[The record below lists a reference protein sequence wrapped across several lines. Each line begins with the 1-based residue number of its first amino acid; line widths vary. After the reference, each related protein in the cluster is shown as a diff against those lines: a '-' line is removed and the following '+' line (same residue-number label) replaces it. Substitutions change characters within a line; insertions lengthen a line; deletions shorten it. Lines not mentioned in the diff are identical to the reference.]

1 MTIEE
6 VAARARVGKASI
18 YRRWSSKAS
27 LAFDAFLDQSLASQP
42 IRDTGSL
49 RGDLLAFVRDWI
61 RTVKR
66 TPFGRTLSGLLAEVQ
81 SDPELA
87 SAWRERFISRVREQ
101 RRQVVER
108 AIARGE
114 IPAGSDPDLLLD
126 LLYGALY
133 HRYLHIGFPLTDRFA
148 QGVASMIAAG
158 AAAGAAVP
166 ARRPSSGG

>member
-6 VAARARVGKASI
+6 VAARAGVGKASI
-18 YRRWSSKAS
+18 YRRWSSKGS
-27 LAFDAFLDQSLASQP
+27 LALDAFLDQYLAEQP

-66 TPFGRTLSGLLAEVQ
+66 TPSGRTLSGLIAEVQ
-81 SDPELA
+81 SDPGLA
-87 SAWRERFISRVREQ
+87 AAWRDRFTSRVREE

-108 AIARGE
+108 AMARGE

-133 HRYLHIGFPLTDRFA
+133 HRYLHIQLPLTDRFA

-166 ARRPSSGG
+166 ARRRSSEP